1 MNNHRKVLVFIMLTT
16 FIYVLLSIFC
26 ARVVSYFPSFNNVSL
41 FAEVE
46 KDKAPFIKNLNSKA
60 VTASADTKTGRCFE
74 NYLKKGTIISF
85 DADTLQS
92 ALQNTN
98 KKLLQLANGENVKVR
113 IAWFGDSQIEGDLI
127 TKDVRELLQNYFN
140 KKNGVGFVPL
150 TSVCGDFRQTAK
162 VSIEGALEAEN
173 FKQMNANSKLY
184 LSGYSYFGSNFEVQF
199 SDKVAKSAEQI
210 SQKWLLFGKGDS
222 ITIIKNGDTTK
233 FAARQSFNKILLSE
247 SASSWAKLKIE
258 SNKTPIYGISCEPKY
273 GVVVDNF
280 SFRGVVGENL
290 NKISNALL
298 AEINAKQKYDLVV
311 FQYGVNLLFKP
322 DETNFDYYE
331 RMIEPA
337 IRKLKLHFKDS
348 DFLLLSC
355 SDRAFKY
362 DGNWQTASGID
373 ALIKLQSKLAYKNNM
388 AFYNLYESIGGN
400 GTIVKW
406 ADSTYQMANKDY
418 IHFNSRGARKV
429 GNLLFN
435 ALINDYKKFEK
446 QAPKV
451 IVKNTIK
458 TTAKI

>member
-1 MNNHRKVLVFIMLTT
+1 MNNHRKVLVFILSTT
-16 FIYVLLSIFC
+16 FVYLFLSLFC
-26 ARVVSYFPSFNNVSL
+26 SSVALYFPSFKNVSL
-41 FAEVE
+41 FADVVI
-46 KDKAPFIKNLNSKA
+46 DKGALNTISNNKPVTISSTAKA
-60 VTASADTKTGRCFE
+60 GRCFE

-85 DADTLQS
+85 NADTLQS
-92 ALQNTN
+92 ALENTN
-98 KKLLQLANGENVKVR
+98 KKLLQLAHGENVKVR
-113 IAWFGDSQIEGDLI
+113 IAWLGDSQIEGDLI
-127 TKDVRELLQNYFN
+127 TKDVRALLQNYFN

-162 VSIEGALEAEN
+162 VSIDGALEADN
-173 FKQMNANSKLY
+173 FKQMNSNSKLF

-210 SQKWLLFGKGDS
+210 SQKWLLFGRGDS
-222 ITIIKNGDTTK
+222 ITIIRNGDTTK
-233 FAARQSFNKILLSE
+233 LAARQSFNKILLSE
-247 SASSWAKLKIE
+247 SNSSWAKVRIE

-273 GVVVDNF
+273 GIVVDNF

-290 NKISNALL
+290 NKVSSALL
-298 AEINAKQKYDLVV
+298 QEINAKQKYDLVV

-322 DETNFDYYE
+322 YETNFDYYE
-331 RMIEPA
+331 RMIGPA
-337 IRKLKLHFKDS
+337 FRKLKQHFKDS

-373 ALIKLQSKLAYKNNM
+373 ELIKLQSKIAFKNKM
-388 AFYNLYESIGGN
+388 AFYNLYESIGGK

-418 IHFNSRGARKV
+418 VHFNSRGARKV

-451 IVKNTIK
+451 IAKNTIK
-458 TTAKI
+458 IAAKV

>member
-1 MNNHRKVLVFIMLTT
+1 M
-16 FIYVLLSIFC
+16 
-26 ARVVSYFPSFNNVSL
+26 
-41 FAEVE
+41 
-46 KDKAPFIKNLNSKA
+46 
-60 VTASADTKTGRCFE
+60 
-74 NYLKKGTIISF
+74 
-85 DADTLQS
+85 
-92 ALQNTN
+92 
-98 KKLLQLANGENVKVR
+98 
-113 IAWFGDSQIEGDLI
+113 
-127 TKDVRELLQNYFN
+127 
-140 KKNGVGFVPL
+140 
-150 TSVCGDFRQTAK
+150 
-162 VSIEGALEAEN
+162 
-173 FKQMNANSKLY
+173 
-184 LSGYSYFGSNFEVQF
+184 
-199 SDKVAKSAEQI
+199 
-210 SQKWLLFGKGDS
+210 LFGKGDS
-222 ITIIKNGDTTK
+222 ITIIKNSDTTK

-247 SASSWAKLKIE
+247 SASSWAKLKII

-298 AEINAKQKYDLVV
+298 AEINAKQKYDLVI

-331 RMIEPA
+331 RMIGPA
-337 IRKLKLHFKDS
+337 FRKLKLHFKDS

-373 ALIKLQSKLAYKNNM
+373 ALIKLQSKLAYKYNM
-388 AFYNLYESIGGN
+388 AFYNLYKSIGGN

-406 ADSTYQMANKDY
+406 ADSSYQMANKDY